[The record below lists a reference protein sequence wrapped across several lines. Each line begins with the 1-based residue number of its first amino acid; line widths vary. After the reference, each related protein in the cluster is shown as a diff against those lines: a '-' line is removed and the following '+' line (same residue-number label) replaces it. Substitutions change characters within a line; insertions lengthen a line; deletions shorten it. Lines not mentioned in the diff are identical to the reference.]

1 MRLTTVVERV
11 YGGKEELGVP
21 GTFFK
26 EFGPSGGL
34 IAAWTHKLE
43 KNQSGKLLLQKLG
56 LFLHFPSK

>member
-1 MRLTTVVERV
+1 MKRV

-26 EFGPSGGL
+26 ELGPSGGL